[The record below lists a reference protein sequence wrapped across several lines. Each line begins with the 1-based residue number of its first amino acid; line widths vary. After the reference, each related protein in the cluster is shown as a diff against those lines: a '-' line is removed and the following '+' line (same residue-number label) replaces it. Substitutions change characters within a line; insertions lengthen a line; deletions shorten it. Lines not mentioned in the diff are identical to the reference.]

1 MKSSIEEIF
10 GFSYYRRASINLES
24 RTNCIPIPTN
34 YLLSTKFNF
43 FFFTTDYINSNINMN
58 MNISKRDT
66 SIIDQFILVLS
77 QYFITTF
84 LNHLTFFN
92 F

>member
-24 RTNCIPIPTN
+24 RTNCISIPTN
-34 YLLSTKFNF
+34 YLYKIQF